1 MMANILFNDFI
12 VEQAGS
18 VEMALCVFVL
28 LFCGMAVSLATAF
41 SFKERP
47 KQRYI
52 VSKEFL
58 KIEDRTKKDL
68 TKLSGTINTDHCYFD
83 GIELFVKK

>member
-1 MMANILFNDFI
+1 MMANTLFNDFI

-28 LFCGMAVSLATAF
+28 LFCGLAVSLVTAF
-41 SFKERP
+41 SFKDWP
-47 KQRYI
+47 QQRCI

-58 KIEDRTKKDL
+58 KMEDLTKKDL
-68 TKLSGTINTDHCYFD
+68 TKLSGTINTEHCYFD
-83 GIELFVKK
+83 GIELFMKK